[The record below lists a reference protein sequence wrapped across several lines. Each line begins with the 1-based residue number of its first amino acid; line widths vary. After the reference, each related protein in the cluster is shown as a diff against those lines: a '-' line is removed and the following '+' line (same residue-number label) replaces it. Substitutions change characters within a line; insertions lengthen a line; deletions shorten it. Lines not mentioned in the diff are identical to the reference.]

1 VTKPAREFWWTG
13 VVAVVMAGFGCGPM
27 STSPPTPPPIEDFP
41 ADALADYLP
50 PDAVGLLTVNVRQI
64 LDSPAVAGPLR
75 DGLARLIDKDSG
87 GQHWLHLLGVHPLA
101 DVDCFQMIYRRGAPG
116 QPLVLVRGRFQPARF
131 RLGAGGLQEVRDGP
145 GDRFRLYEFRDVDE
159 EQTTSLALAGDYL
172 VACATRRLVVD
183 ALNYAL
189 APDKVT
195 AADESLR
202 QALARV
208 DRKQGMWLSV
218 PLARLGPIP
227 RLSNKGLELI
237 LRPVFRLA
245 TSVEGGLSCDKDVR
259 GEFRFTTATD
269 QDSDQLDT
277 ALKSVCELAQ
287 TAPLLLGKDKDVRPF
302 LALLATG
309 ETSRVE
315 HGVLLRCRWMPE

>member
-1 VTKPAREFWWTG
+1 
-13 VVAVVMAGFGCGPM
+13 M
-27 STSPPTPPPIEDFP
+27 SSSPPATPPIEDFP

-64 LDSPAVAGPLR
+64 LDSPTVAGPLR
-75 DGLARLIDKDSG
+75 DGLARLIHKDSG
-87 GQHWLHLLGVHPLA
+87 GQQWLHLLGIDPLA

-116 QPLVLVRGRFQPARF
+116 QPLVLTRGRFQPARF
-131 RLGAGGLQEVRDGP
+131 RLGADGLQEVRDGP
-145 GDRFRLYEFRDVDE
+145 GDQFRLYEFRDADE
-159 EQTTSLALAGDYL
+159 ERATALALAGDYL
-172 VACATRRLVVD
+172 VACDSRRSVVD
-183 ALNYAL
+183 ALNAAL

-195 AADESLR
+195 AADKSLH

-208 DRKQGMWLSV
+208 DRKQEVWLSV

-245 TSVEGGLSCDKDVR
+245 TNVEGGLSCDKDVR

-269 QDSDQLDT
+269 QDAEQLDT

-287 TAPLLLGKDKDVRPF
+287 TAPLLLGKDKDVKPF

-309 ETSRVE
+309 ATSRV
-315 HGVLLRCRWMPE
+315 GTSVVLRCRWTPD